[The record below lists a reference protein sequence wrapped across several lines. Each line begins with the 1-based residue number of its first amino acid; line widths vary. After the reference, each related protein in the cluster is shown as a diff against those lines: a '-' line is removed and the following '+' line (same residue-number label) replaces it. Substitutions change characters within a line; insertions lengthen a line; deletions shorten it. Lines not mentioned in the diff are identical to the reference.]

1 MYMYMYM
8 YLYRRAQRN
17 HMWYNHIAQK
27 GTPCMYMDQLDS
39 RPKYDLVEDAMEV
52 KSWEEEEHTLSFLLH
67 RAYILSR

>member
-1 MYMYMYM
+1 
-8 YLYRRAQRN
+8 
-17 HMWYNHIAQK
+17 
-27 GTPCMYMDQLDS
+27 MYMDQLDS